1 MKVLVTGG
9 AGFIGSHL
17 VDQLVKLEY
26 DVHVIDNFSTGKRD
40 FLSPLAHLY
49 KFDIRGN
56 ETRQWI
62 QEEKPDVIFHLA
74 AQADVSKSMNEPRVD
89 ADTNINGTIN
99 ILEACRNHD
108 IKKLIFSSTS
118 AVYGNIVRDRI
129 SEKDLA
135 EPVSF
140 YGLSKRTAETYI
152 QLISSLYDIPFT
164 ILRYGNVYG
173 PRQTVKG
180 EGGVIAVFLDQLKK
194 QKPLN
199 IHGDGE
205 QTRDFIFVK
214 DIVQANLA
222 AIERGNRDIFN
233 ISTAQSTSVNQIV
246 NILRQLHKQP
256 VSVRYSAARKGD
268 IQDSCLDNQKA
279 KKWLKWK
286 PKIDIHSGLAETYQ
300 YVFS

>member
-40 FLSPLAHLY
+40 FLSPHAHLY
-49 KFDIRGN
+49 EFDIRGI

-74 AQADVSKSMNEPRVD
+74 AQADVSKSMEDPKVD
-89 ADTNINGTIN
+89 NDTNINGTIN

-135 EPVSF
+135 KPVSF

-152 QLISSLYDIPFT
+152 QLFSHQYDIPFT

-246 NILRQLHKQP
+246 NILTQLHKQP
-256 VSVRYSAARKGD
+256 VLVRYSAARKGD
-268 IQDSCLDNQKA
+268 I
-279 KKWLKWK
+279 
-286 PKIDIHSGLAETYQ
+286 
-300 YVFS
+300 

>member
-17 VDQLVKLEY
+17 VDQLVKQGY
-26 DVHVIDNFSTGKRD
+26 DVHVIDNISTGKTH
-40 FLSPLAHLY
+40 FLSTHAHLY
-49 KFDIRGN
+49 EFDIRGI
-56 ETRQWI
+56 ETKQWI

-74 AQADVSKSMNEPRVD
+74 AQADVSKSMNEPGVD
-89 ADTNINGTIN
+89 TDTNINGTIN
-99 ILEACRNHD
+99 ILEACRTYK
-108 IKKLIFSSTS
+108 IKKFIFSSTS
-118 AVYGNIVRDRI
+118 AVYGNIVKDRI

-140 YGLSKRTAETYI
+140 YGLSKLTAEKYI
-152 QLISSLYDIPFT
+152 QLFSHMYDIPFT

-173 PRQTVKG
+173 PRQTGKG
-180 EGGVIAVFLDQLKK
+180 EAGVIAVFLDQLKK

-214 DIVQANLA
+214 DIVQANFA
-222 AIERGNRDIFN
+222 AIERGKRDIFN
-233 ISTAQSTSVNQIV
+233 ISTAQSTSINQIV

-256 VSVRYSAARKGD
+256 IAVRYSAARKGD

-279 KKWLKWK
+279 RKWLEWR